1 MMTWDI
7 AKWALEILILTLA
20 IYGFYG
26 FLQKSQGSA
35 VLRGFLVVLMV
46 LVVGLPLVSRVF
58 DLPHLQ
64 YVADQGLPLILIGL
78 VVLFQPEL
86 RQVLVR
92 VGDARLMSGFRGQAP
107 LGRDRMATE
116 IVQAAERLSRR
127 GLGAI
132 IVLERDIGI
141 ASFTDGAVSMDSIV
155 SAPLLVSIFFK
166 DTPLHDGAV
175 IIRGKRIAAAG
186 AVLPLSDNPQ
196 LPHGL
201 GTRHRA
207 AVGATEENDAL
218 AVIVSEETQ
227 RISIAERGQV
237 TLGVT
242 LEQLKEALAGP
253 APAPAKGGVI

>member
-1 MMTWDI
+1 
-7 AKWALEILILTLA
+7 
-20 IYGFYG
+20 
-26 FLQKSQGSA
+26 
-35 VLRGFLVVLMV
+35 
-46 LVVGLPLVSRVF
+46 
-58 DLPHLQ
+58 
-64 YVADQGLPLILIGL
+64 DQGLPLILIGL

-86 RQVLVR
+86 RQVLVK
-92 VGDARLMSGFRGQAP
+92 VGDARLIAGSRGQS
-107 LGRDRMATE
+107 LTGRERIASE

-132 IVLERDIGI
+132 IVLEREIGI
-141 ASFTDGAVSMDSIV
+141 ASFTDGAVAMDSIV

-186 AVLPLSDNPQ
+186 AVLPLSDNLS
-196 LPHGL
+196 LPVGL

-242 LEQLKEALAGP
+242 GEQLRDAILGLNQGDDEEAE
-253 APAPAKGGVI
+253 V